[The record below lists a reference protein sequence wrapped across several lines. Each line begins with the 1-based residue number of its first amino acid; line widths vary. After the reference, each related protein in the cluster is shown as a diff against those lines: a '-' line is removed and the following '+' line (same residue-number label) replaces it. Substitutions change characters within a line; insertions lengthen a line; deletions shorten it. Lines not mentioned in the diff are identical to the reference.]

1 MWLPEEHIIGG
12 RNRDRRKKMTK
23 GRRFLHILF
32 PFLFLVTAVLFQ
44 GFFNQSVSGE
54 EHPLTLAIDVDRESM
69 TRGESFILFANLS
82 EEGTISIEIDDPNNT
97 IVYLKTVT
105 TDDKGHA
112 RIELK
117 AGKEWSFGSYTIYA
131 SASSSDG
138 ELKDTAHVTLVP
150 ILPPLYPDFSLSPQN
165 IWLGFDIN
173 STFHASGKQ
182 VNISTTDKDKV
193 LEKNLLVFVK
203 VYNLGDITGSAT
215 VKVFI
220 NKRNSSNFQGATNLS
235 LAAKQHETLTFPLPP
250 RFITEKENVIRV
262 LVFIEDI
269 TPEDKNALD
278 NRIEKD
284 FTIVYLSEEG
294 DSPVIIPLPASPIIP
309 ISFSLVIISTYLYTD
324 QGRSK
329 LFSLFLFLETRALG
343 RKREEEI
350 VEHTIRGMIYQ
361 YIKISPLCRVCDIK
375 NSVAV
380 ANGTLYYHL
389 GWLEKK
395 EYIHS
400 KNLRT
405 GKKVYWSSDLIFPD
419 KKRYPNEM
427 YPPLLNET
435 RRLTASVLF
444 LQGPLTMK
452 EISEKTSISSTT
464 INDNL
469 RPMRR
474 AKMVV
479 REKGFPSRYS
489 LEKDYEG
496 YYREYEMKIQNQ

>member
-1 MWLPEEHIIGG
+1 
-12 RNRDRRKKMTK
+12 MTK
-23 GRRFLHILF
+23 GRRFLHIV
-32 PFLFLVTAVLFQ
+32 FLFLFIAVLFQ
-44 GFFNQSVSGE
+44 GFFKQSVSGE
-54 EHPLTLAIDVDRESM
+54 EQPVTLDIDVDKESM
-69 TRGESFILFANLS
+69 VRGESFILFANFS
-82 EEGTISIEIDDPNNT
+82 EEGVISIEIDDPNDA

-117 AGKEWSFGSYTIYA
+117 AGKEWSFGSYTIYG

-138 ELKDTAHVTLVP
+138 ELKDTAHVTLVLV
-150 ILPPLYPDFSLSPQN
+150 LPPLYPDFSLSPQN

-173 STFHASGKQ
+173 STFHEKGQQ
-182 VNISTTDKDKV
+182 VNISTTDKDKM

-203 VYNLGDITGSAT
+203 VYNFGDIKGSAT

-220 NKRNSSNFQGATNLS
+220 NKRNNSNFLGTKDIS
-235 LAAKQHETLTFPLPP
+235 LEAKQHEILTFPLQLP
-250 RFITEKENVIRV
+250 FVSEKENDILV

-278 NRIEKD
+278 NRIEKS
-284 FTIVYLSEEG
+284 FTIVYLSKEG
-294 DSPVIIPLPASPIIP
+294 DSSVIIPLPTSPMIP
-309 ISFSLVIISTYLYTD
+309 LSFSAVIISAYLYTD

-329 LFSLFLFLETRALG
+329 LFSLFLFLETRAFG
-343 RKREEEI
+343 RNREEEI

-361 YIKISPLCRVCDIK
+361 YIKISPLCRVCEIK

-405 GKKVYWSSDLIFPD
+405 GKKVYWSSDLVFPD
-419 KKRYPNEM
+419 KKRYPNEI

-435 RRLTASVLF
+435 RRLIASILF

-452 EISEKTSISSTT
+452 EISEKTNIPSTT
-464 INDNL
+464 VNDNL
-469 RPMRR
+469 RSMGRT
-474 AKMVV
+474 KMVV

-496 YYREYEMKIQNQ
+496 YYREYETKIYIQ